1 MGIRKTATNIDL
13 CGPERQYR
21 DLYDNAPI
29 AYFTV
34 NAVDGR
40 ILNCNKAAQNLLG
53 YSRNAILQMNVLELY
68 AESLDG
74 LLRAEKVFKDFKAG
88 KSIRNIELQAK
99 QHGGHPIWVSLS
111 VEPEMDPDGKTIR
124 SRSMMVDI
132 SDRKE
137 AEIALLKLHNDVQNL
152 VDKRTAELAEANAH
166 LNQESEERKKAE
178 MTLRENAKTL
188 HTLLNA
194 TTNLVM
200 LLDADG
206 TLVTANDQA
215 CERYGKTLQE
225 LEGINI
231 FSLMPAELARSRKKL
246 ADVAIQSKHP
256 ICCSEE
262 IEGMFYNSIIHPILD
277 DKGVV
282 RKYSVFV
289 QDVTPLK
296 LAEKELKKS
305 EENFKTLA
313 ENANDGIIL
322 IDECGNIVYVNRCF
336 GKICG
341 YRTAELLRCEV
352 DKLIDVA
359 EREVHLKKLW
369 ERFAEEHLP
378 IRYETKLLAKSGHA
392 LPVDVTAS
400 RTIWHEQPVCMM
412 IVRDIT
418 TQKQTE
424 AELIGEQVILENRV
438 KERTKELVET
448 NQALSVLAR
457 NIDRKRERGHD
468 KTIRTVNSKILPI
481 IEQFQKN
488 KAFTKHRPEI
498 DVVKA
503 YLKELTAGSK
513 DESGVIFILSNAEL
527 RVATMIKNG
536 FSSPEIARLLSVS
549 LDTVKTHR
557 KHIRRKLNISN
568 SKINLTT
575 YLRAKIR

>member
-1 MGIRKTATNIDL
+1 MGIQKTATNIDL

-152 VDKRTAELAEANAH
+152 VDKRTAELAEANAQ
-166 LNQESEERKKAE
+166 LKQ
-178 MTLRENAKTL
+178 
-188 HTLLNA
+188 
-194 TTNLVM
+194 
-200 LLDADG
+200 
-206 TLVTANDQA
+206 
-215 CERYGKTLQE
+215 
-225 LEGINI
+225 
-231 FSLMPAELARSRKKL
+231 
-246 ADVAIQSKHP
+246 
-256 ICCSEE
+256 E
-262 IEGMFYNSIIHPILD
+262 IED
-277 DKGVV
+277 
-282 RKYSVFV
+282 R
-289 QDVTPLK
+289 
-296 LAEKELKKS
+296 KKS

-336 GKICG
+336 GKILG
-341 YRTAELLRCEV
+341 YRAAELLRCEV

-369 ERFAEEHLP
+369 GRFSGEHLP

-418 TQKQTE
+418 SQKQKE
-424 AELIGEQVILENRV
+424 AELIREQVILENRV

-457 NIDRKRERGHD
+457 NIDRKRERGQD

-488 KAFTKHRPEI
+488 KAFTKYWPEI

-513 DESGVIFILSNAEL
+513 DEPGVIFILSNAEL